1 MTVKVQISIGE
12 LFDKITILEIKSLV
26 SDNEYVE
33 KELKDLL
40 EVKRYLTF
48 YSTDLFQELRE
59 VNQKLWKIEN
69 KLRKKEKNQQFDEE
83 FIELARSVYINN
95 DKRSEIKKQI
105 NELHNSDYREV
116 KVFDKYL

>member
-1 MTVKVQISIGE
+1 MTIRIPVSIGE

-26 SDNEYVE
+26 VDNEYVE
-33 KELKDLL
+33 KELEELQR
-40 EVKRYLTF
+40 VKSYLTF
-48 YSTDLFQELRE
+48 YSADLFQELRE

-69 KLRKKEKNQQFDEE
+69 KLRNKEKNQQFDEE

-105 NELHNSDYREV
+105 NELYDSDYREV